1 MTGKSLVI
9 NIDPTLSPVC
19 IREVLEGMD
28 QGDLVENALDAICR
42 AHELQALFESTQVE
56 QERSATYTDASDRH
70 IVDLT
75 DQIKARDL
83 EIDGLRKEKEK
94 NVAAL
99 DDVRKACD
107 VLRLELTAKEVELK
121 KNGDVVAFHMEE
133 IARLSRIAA
142 EQEEAL
148 RSFEIAM
155 QEDST
160 KSEQHH
166 AKFLDLQRALEKTQG
181 ERDLLVAD
189 LQSKNEVLESLT
201 LEKTRLTE
209 ELKIQQRLVE
219 EKDVRIERL
228 TEQIHLVSVEAERK
242 GAEQIDR
249 IAAQVAAMAVKD
261 GEIAALRAAVAE
273 KDRKIVRLKTKVHSL
288 REAANLK
295 S

>member
-99 DDVRKACD
+99 DDVRKAGLFPYSFFTPSIEKISERISNID
-107 VLRLELTAKEVELK
+107 SS
-121 KNGDVVAFHMEE
+121 FHRACRRRRAVPATPPNFM
-133 IARLSRIAA
+133 RISAA
-142 EQEEAL
+142 TNL
-148 RSFEIAM
+148 LNM
-155 QEDST
+155 
-160 KSEQHH
+160 
-166 AKFLDLQRALEKTQG
+166 AKF
-181 ERDLLVAD
+181 
-189 LQSKNEVLESLT
+189 S
-201 LEKTRLTE
+201 
-209 ELKIQQRLVE
+209 
-219 EKDVRIERL
+219 
-228 TEQIHLVSVEAERK
+228 
-242 GAEQIDR
+242 GA
-249 IAAQVAAMAVKD
+249 
-261 GEIAALRAAVAE
+261 
-273 KDRKIVRLKTKVHSL
+273 
-288 REAANLK
+288 
-295 S
+295 